1 MASSATAFNTNN
13 ASLLLLLFIFF
24 SLPSF
29 DFKKFW
35 PLARLS
41 FLLNFNVNIQYF
53 PFGKKRYI
61 VEAIELSTR
70 NLSRNQFHST
80 RKFFWVLS
88 LLFLW
93 YFMKISMI
101 RRRASQNRLV
111 IFTNRTILCFFPF
124 FIFCHCPPTNPFS
137 FQFFKII
144 HRNYKIH

>member
-88 LLFLW
+88 VVSLIFYENFDDQTTSLTKSSR
-93 YFMKISMI
+93 YFYKSHDPM
-101 RRRASQNRLV
+101 L
-111 IFTNRTILCFFPF
+111 
-124 FIFCHCPPTNPFS
+124 FS
-137 FQFFKII
+137 FFYFLLLST
-144 HRNYKIH
+144 YKSFLFSIF